1 MHGSRS
7 KQYLLVSEILFIGE
21 KIFIWNALC
30 QQSTIY
36 ADTFY
41 AVVHVPEFG
50 KMNEQD
56 DWIHHA

>member
-1 MHGSRS
+1 MGQEVSS
-7 KQYLLVSEILFIGE
+7 TYWYLKFCFIGE
-21 KIFIWNALC
+21 KIFIC
-30 QQSTIY
+30 KYSVSTRY
-36 ADTFY
+36 NLNRHSY

>member
-1 MHGSRS
+1 MGQEVSS
-7 KQYLLVSEILFIGE
+7 TYWYLKFCFIGE
-21 KIFIWNALC
+21 KIFYVNAQC
-30 QQSTIY
+30 QQGTIY
-36 ADTFY
+36 MDTFH